1 MENKIEIHN
10 MNLHYG
16 DFHALEVINLDL
28 KENAASLRCCVRST
42 A

>member
-16 DFHALEVINLDL
+16 DFHALHDINLDITG
-28 KENAASLRCCVRST
+28 E
-42 A
+42 